1 MTPSVVLLFARQP
14 TLHLEIAIV
23 LGLLAAGVILF
34 SLEKYSVDVITLLLL
49 LGLLLTGILTPAEAF
64 AGFSSDILIILASIF
79 VISGA
84 LQETGV
90 LDTASDWLA
99 RFAGNSPRRLFAAIM
114 ILPAGLSGFMNNT
127 TVTAMFVP
135 PVVGLARRAKMSPS
149 RLLMPL
155 AFASI
160 LGGTC
165 TLIGTSTNVAV
176 SGYIQKIGLE
186 PVGLFEITPIGLI
199 ITGIGLTFLFVT
211 RSSLIPDRSGQEL
224 TDDYD
229 LRAYLSEVTVLPDS
243 PLIGQMPLES
253 DLGLLEFRILRSTRN
268 DTPLDAH
275 SAPPIAAEDILL
287 IEGSARNLLKIQ
299 TIEGV
304 AFVGQRSLRTIS
316 STNSRVVEAVVPPR
330 SKLVGQTLE
339 EAAFRPQFG
348 TVVLAIYR
356 RGRSISETLPAT
368 RIVSGDV
375 LLLQGPNE
383 RIDALRDADQL
394 SILGELSAAPS
405 DRRSG
410 LIALGAFAM
419 AILAAAFGWTAL
431 PTAFLAAA
439 LVVVLARCITIE
451 KAYTIIDWRLLILIG
466 GMTAFGTAMQTS
478 GTAALLA
485 QGVLATLSPLGI
497 LAVLAGFFVLT
508 ILLTQPM
515 SNAAAA
521 LVVLPVALEAAQA
534 IGANERTFAIAVMLA
549 ASISFITPFE
559 PSCVLV
565 YGPGKYR
572 FGDFVRAGGWL
583 TVILAVVVIT
593 LIPVFWPLQAT
604 R

>member
-1 MTPSVVLLFARQP
+1 MTRWADLLSAHQP
-14 TLHLEIAIV
+14 IDHLEIAIV

-34 SLEKYSVDVITLLLL
+34 SLEKFSVDVITLILL

-90 LDTASDWLA
+90 LDTLSAWLA
-99 RFAGNSPRRLFAAIM
+99 RFAGSSPHRLLAAVM

-135 PVVGLARRAKMSPS
+135 PVVGLARRANLSPS

-176 SGYIQKIGLE
+176 SGYIQKAGLQ

-199 ITGIGLTFLFVT
+199 IVAVGLAFLFLT
-211 RSSLIPDRSGQEL
+211 GSRLIPDRSADDL

-229 LRAYLSEVTVLPDS
+229 LRAYLSEVVVLPDS
-243 PLIGQMPLES
+243 PLIGQIPLES
-253 DLGLLEFRILRSTRN
+253 DLGLLDFRILRLTRDN
-268 DTPLDAH
+268 ASHDAAA
-275 SAPPIAAEDILL
+275 APSIARNDILL
-287 IEGSARNLLKIQ
+287 IEGSAENFLKIRA
-299 TIEGV
+299 IEGV
-304 AFVGQRSLRTIS
+304 SLVGARSLEAVETAD
-316 STNSRVVEAVVPPR
+316 SRVVEAIVPPR
-330 SKLVGQTLE
+330 SNLVGQTLE
-339 EAAFRPQFG
+339 DAAFRQQFG
-348 TVVLAIYR
+348 AVVLAIYR
-356 RGRSISETLPAT
+356 RGRSINEALAAT
-368 RIVSGDV
+368 RIESGDV
-375 LLLQGPNE
+375 LLLQGSND
-383 RIDALRDADQL
+383 RIDILRDANHF
-394 SILGELSAAPS
+394 SILGEISVPPAN
-405 DRRSG
+405 RRSG
-410 LIALGAFAM
+410 LIALAAFGT
-419 AILAAAFGWTAL
+419 AILAASLGWTAL

-439 LVVVLARCITIE
+439 LAVVLARCITIE

-478 GTAALLA
+478 GTAAILA
-485 QGVLATLSPLGI
+485 EGVLAALSPLGI

-521 LVVLPVALEAAQA
+521 LVVLPVALEAARA

-572 FGDFVRAGGWL
+572 FSDFVRAGGWL
-583 TVILAVVVIT
+583 TLLLAIIVIL
-593 LIPVFWPLQAT
+593 LIPAFWPLQSQ
-604 R
+604 